1 MANNDNQIVLGLDI
15 PKTAAQINADIKK
28 LQGQL
33 ATVKATGA
41 LDTNA
46 AVKQINS
53 QIAALQSQ
61 LKTIHIKT
69 NIDTKDV
76 NRAAK
81 QTGADIAQNIAAE
94 ISQSGGKIDSAVQ
107 SIQAELQEANKS
119 IASNG
124 QNEIADTVNKAENS
138 LSGLAKLG
146 ASFRSQMSQAAQS
159 LTKAFSIDSA
169 VKRLVSETQKAISE
183 LKEIDTLLT
192 KISVT
197 NENLSE
203 SDLSKLGNNSFTVA
217 SKYGKSPTDYLS
229 VFQEASRVG
238 YQNAGDIAELSVAAQ
253 STGDMTAELAN
264 QYIFATDKA
273 YKMGGSMEKLTEV
286 LDGSNN
292 ITNHNA
298 VQMADLAAGM
308 AVVGSQASSL
318 GVEVNE
324 TTATLSTMIA
334 VTQQS
339 GSDMAGAFQD
349 ILLYLQQITSEEKG
363 ITAEGLAKYEAA
375 CMTLNVSLK
384 ETKNGITSLRDP
396 MEVIRDLAAEYSK
409 LDSGDTRRSN
419 LLSAVG
425 GKVNAN
431 AFNALLENY
440 DLYEKMLQEY
450 ASGSGSMNA
459 EAEKMANSWGGA
471 LTRLSNTWADTVENI
486 SNSDALV
493 TIINELNELLS
504 VINNFDGL
512 DLWGTVGALSGLI
525 MNQNGIGERT
535 MFQW

>member
-61 LKTIHIKT
+61 LKTIHVKT

-81 QTGADIAQNIAAE
+81 QTGADIAQNIAAG
-94 ISQSGGKIDSAVQ
+94 ISQSGGKV
-107 SIQAELQEANKS
+107 
-119 IASNG
+119 
-124 QNEIADTVNKAENS
+124 
-138 LSGLAKLG
+138 
-146 ASFRSQMSQAAQS
+146 
-159 LTKAFSIDSA
+159 DSA

-203 SDLSKLGNNSFTVA
+203 SDLSKLGNDSFTVA
-217 SKYGKSPTDYLS
+217 GKYGKSPTDYLS

-324 TTATLSTMIA
+324 TTAALSTMIA

-409 LDSGDTRRSN
+409 LDSGDTRKSN

-459 EAEKMANSWGGA
+459 EAEKMANSWVGA
-471 LTRLSNTWADTVENI
+471 LTRLANTWADTIENVTD
-486 SNSDALV
+486 SDALV
-493 TIINELNELLS
+493 AVINGLNDLLS
-504 VINNFDGL
+504 VVNNLTEKLGPIGTIGL
-512 DLWGTVGALSGLI
+512 GAGLFAGVRNTGKFRMSVRI
-525 MNQNGIGERT
+525 S
-535 MFQW
+535 